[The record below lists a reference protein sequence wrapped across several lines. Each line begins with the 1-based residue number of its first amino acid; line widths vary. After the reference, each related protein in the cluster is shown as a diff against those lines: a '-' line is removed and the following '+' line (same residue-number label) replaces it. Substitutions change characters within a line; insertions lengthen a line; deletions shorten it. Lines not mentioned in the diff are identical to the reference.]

1 MARPAL
7 RREVVDYIVS
17 HHDLNMRRAC
27 RLMKQSRSVQYYQ
40 SVKDPKQALRGR
52 MREIAQTRV
61 RYGYRRI
68 HVLLKREGWQ
78 LGKNQVYRLLA
89 KSSYSFARN
98 CPSAAR
104 WS

>member
-1 MARPAL
+1 M
-7 RREVVDYIVS
+7 VDYIVS

-52 MREIAQTRV
+52 MREIAHTRV

-68 HVLLKREGWQ
+68 HVLLKREGCSWEKTRRI
-78 LGKNQVYRLLA
+78 GFIA